1 MQEETYLPDLE
12 RYQQR
17 RANARARAIAF
28 FALFEGM
35 TTVEA
40 ESQCTTEMTQY
51 HETATLANWEYS
63 VQVGSSQRTFII
75 WDRPQQAL
83 EEVMAA

>member
-35 TTVEA
+35 TVVEA
-40 ESQCTTEMTQY
+40 ENQCVTEMTQY

-63 VQVGSSQRTFII
+63 VQVGESRRAFII
-75 WDRPQQAL
+75 WDRPQFL
-83 EEVMAA
+83 EEVVAA